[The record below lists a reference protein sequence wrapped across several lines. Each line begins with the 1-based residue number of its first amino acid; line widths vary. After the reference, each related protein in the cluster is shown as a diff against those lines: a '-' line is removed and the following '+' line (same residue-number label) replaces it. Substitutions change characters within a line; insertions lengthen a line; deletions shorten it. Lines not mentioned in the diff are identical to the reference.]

1 MVQIDV
7 FNGDADG
14 ICALLQLRF
23 ADPAKAT
30 LVTGV
35 KRDIQLLDKIQSAA
49 DSHVTVLDI
58 SMEKNLSRLWKIL
71 DEGASV
77 FYVDHHQPGKIPE
90 HPALEAIIDTDPN
103 VCTSLLIDR
112 YLNGAFRAW
121 AVIAA
126 FGDNMNSSAESAAKT
141 LSISSDQLN
150 QLKEIGICINYNGY
164 GSSIEDLHFPPA
176 KLYQELSNYSSPFD
190 FIDDSQSAYEKL
202 RTGYYQDMDNAQKT
216 IPEYSDKSVGVY
228 LMPAETWARRVSGV
242 FSNQLA
248 NQNPDRAHAVVYH
261 REQGGYVVSVRAPL
275 NNRTGA
281 DELCKKFPTGGGR
294 RGAAGI
300 NHLPL
305 SNLDNFIREFKKQYG
320 SPARV

>member
-1 MVQIDV
+1 MAQIDV

-23 ADPAKAT
+23 ADPAEAT

-35 KRDIQLLDKIQSAA
+35 KRDIQLLDKIKAVRG
-49 DSHVTVLDI
+49 DHVTVLDI
-58 SMEKNLSRLWKIL
+58 SMAKNLSRLRNIL

-77 FYVDHHQPGKIPE
+77 FYVDHHQPGVIPE

-103 VCTSLLIDR
+103 VCTSLLVDR
-112 YLNGAFRAW
+112 YLYGAFRAW
-121 AVIAA
+121 AVTAA

-141 LSISSDQLN
+141 LSISGDQLN

-176 KLYQELSNYSSPFD
+176 ELYRELSAYRTPFD

-202 RTGYYQDMDNAQKT
+202 RTGYYQDMDNARKRS
-216 IPEYSDKSVGVY
+216 PEYSDKSVAVY
-228 LMPAETWARRVSGV
+228 LLPAETWARRVSGV
-242 FSNQLA
+242 FGNQLA
-248 NQNPDRAHAVVYH
+248 NQHPDRAHAVVYH

-275 NNRTGA
+275 NNKTGA
-281 DELCKKFPTGGGR
+281 DELCGKFPTGGGR

-305 SNLDNFIREFKKQYG
+305 TELDNFIREFKRQY
-320 SPARV
+320 SSTKA

>member
-1 MVQIDV
+1 MAQIDV

-23 ADPAKAT
+23 ADPAEAT

-35 KRDIQLLDKIQSAA
+35 KRDIQLLDKIKAVRG
-49 DSHVTVLDI
+49 DHVTVLDI
-58 SMEKNLSRLWKIL
+58 SMAKNLSRLRNIL

-77 FYVDHHQPGKIPE
+77 FYVDHHQPGVIPE

-103 VCTSLLIDR
+103 ICTSLLVDR
-112 YLNGAFRAW
+112 YLYGAFRAW
-121 AVIAA
+121 AVTAA

-141 LSISSDQLN
+141 LSISGDQLN

-176 KLYQELSNYSSPFD
+176 ELYLELSAYRSPFD

-202 RTGYYQDMDNAQKT
+202 RTGYYQDMDNARKRS
-216 IPEYSDKSVGVY
+216 PEYNDKSVAVY
-228 LMPAETWARRVSGV
+228 LLPAETWARRISGV
-242 FSNQLA
+242 FGNQLA
-248 NQNPDRAHAVVYH
+248 NQHPDRAHAVVYH
-261 REQGGYVVSVRAPL
+261 REQGGYMVSVRAPL
-275 NNRTGA
+275 NNKTGA
-281 DELCKKFPTGGGR
+281 DELCGKFPTGGGR

-305 SNLDNFIREFKKQYG
+305 TELDNFIREFKRQY
-320 SPARV
+320 SSDKA

>member
-1 MVQIDV
+1 MAKFDV

-23 ADPAKAT
+23 AAPADAT

-35 KRDIQLLDKIQSAA
+35 KREIQLLDKVKAVRG
-49 DSHVTVLDI
+49 DYVTVLDI
-58 SMEKNLSRLWKIL
+58 SMDKNLPHLQNIL

-77 FYVDHHQPGKIPE
+77 FYVDHHQPGEIPT

-103 VCTSLLIDR
+103 VCTSLLVDR

-121 AVIAA
+121 AVAAA

-141 LSISSDQLN
+141 LSISGDQLQ

-164 GSSIEDLHFPPA
+164 GSSVEDLHFPPA
-176 KLYQELSNYSSPFD
+176 ELYRELSAYRSPFD
-190 FIDDSQSAYEKL
+190 FIDDSNSAYDKL
-202 RTGYYQDMDNAQKT
+202 RSGYYQDMDNAEK
-216 IPEYSDKSVGVY
+216 ISPEYSDESVVVY
-228 LMPAETWARRVSGV
+228 LLPDETWARRVSGV
-242 FSNQLA
+242 FGNQLA
-248 NQNPDRAHAVVYH
+248 NQHPERAHAVVYH
-261 REQGGYVVSVRAPL
+261 GKQSGYVVSVRAPL

-281 DELCKKFPTGGGR
+281 DELCAKFPTGGGR

-300 NHLPL
+300 NNLPVDE
-305 SNLDNFIREFKKQYG
+305 LDNFIREFKKQY
-320 SPARV
+320 SFT

>member
-1 MVQIDV
+1 MAQIDV

-23 ADPAKAT
+23 ADPGKAT

-35 KRDIQLLDKIQSAA
+35 KRDIQLLDKIKAVRG
-49 DSHVTVLDI
+49 DHVTVLDI
-58 SMEKNLSRLWKIL
+58 SMEKNLSRLWNIL
-71 DEGASV
+71 DAGASV

-90 HPALEAIIDTDPN
+90 HSALRAIIDTDPN
-103 VCTSLLIDR
+103 VCTSLLVDR

-126 FGDNMNSSAESAAKT
+126 FGDNLNSSAESAAKT
-141 LSISSDQLN
+141 LSISGSQLK

-164 GSSIEDLHFPPA
+164 GSNIEDLHFPPA
-176 KLYQELSNYSSPFD
+176 ELYRELSAYRSPFD
-190 FIDDSQSAYEKL
+190 FIDDGQSIYEKL
-202 RTGYYQDMDNAQKT
+202 RTGYYQDMGNAQK
-216 IPEYSDKSVGVY
+216 ISSEYSDKSIAVY
-228 LMPAETWARRVSGV
+228 LLPAKTWARRVSGV

-248 NQNPDRAHAVVYH
+248 NQHPDRAHAVVYLSKH
-261 REQGGYVVSVRAPL
+261 DDYVVSVRAPL

-281 DELCKKFPTGGGR
+281 DELCGMFPTGGGR

-305 SNLDNFIREFKKQYG
+305 AKLDSFIREFKRQYDTRQ
-320 SPARV
+320 A